1 MPRAKKSA
9 TKTENKVVAKK
20 EAVKE
25 TSSEIDVKKLKAA
38 LKKELKKELQ
48 SQIDESFL
56 MWGAETEDSEPT
68 ADAFVDMDL
77 LRAEISAEFKKEF
90 DRKIAQ
96 IKSVS
101 SGETQALNLSNNLI
115 DISASTDGITVSK
128 SGDDNVLFTVTKN
141 GALAFGN
148 RSPRTNG
155 YGTAHFRM
163 KGAGKSPIPTNGLGS
178 TRGLIVEGDGDD
190 TNTFIFRAL
199 STGNRQGFNV
209 GSTGKV
215 LLGTNE
221 DPDNSLFTAY
231 NNDFDVDG
239 FNIIT
244 ASKYNA
250 GNVINLQH
258 ASDVSDAYNFIDAK
272 NNCNEDIK
280 ASMFRVNGKGETFT
294 HKGFFSN
301 SSGYAELFE
310 WADGNPQNEDRTG
323 LTVAINA
330 DGRLIDAND
339 DNESIIGVVVES
351 AAVIGN
357 TGWNVWQDKFNVDK
371 TNYLKYKVVEWKDDS
386 GVLHSEYVASL
397 SPSFALPEDA
407 IIYETGA
414 YGEDLKR
421 PLLSKRYDADKDY
434 IPRIKRGWTLVAL
447 KGTVTMFK
455 GQNIRGSWI
464 KIRDLN
470 DELEQRILL

>member
-1 MPRAKKSA
+1 MPRAKKTV
-9 TKTENKVVAKK
+9 TK
-20 EAVKE
+20 KE
-25 TSSEIDVKKLKAA
+25 TSTDVDAKKLKAA
-38 LKKELKKELQ
+38 LKRELKKELKEQ
-48 SQIDESFL
+48 LEEALLTIEIEPS
-56 MWGAETEDSEPT
+56 ET
-68 ADAFVDMDL
+68 
-77 LRAEISAEFKKEF
+77 AEIDVTKLKAEIRQEVEKEF
-90 DRKIAQ
+90 NAKMSEMQSIQA
-96 IKSVS
+96 
-101 SGETQALNLSNNLI
+101 GETQALKMSNNLV
-115 DISASTDGITVSK
+115 DISATVDGITVRK
-128 SGDDNVLFTVTKN
+128 AGEDDVVFTVTKN

-148 RSPRTNG
+148 RSPRTSG
-155 YGTAHFRM
+155 LGTAHFRM
-163 KGAGKSPIPTNGLGS
+163 KGAGKSPIPTNGPGS

-190 TNTFIFRAL
+190 ANTFIFRAL

-250 GNVINLQH
+250 GNVLNLQH
-258 ASDVSDAYNFIDAK
+258 ASDESDAYNFIDAK
-272 NNCNEDIK
+272 HNCNEDIK
-280 ASMFRVNGKGETFT
+280 KSVFRVNGKGETFT

-301 SSGYAELFE
+301 STGYAELFE
-310 WADGNPQNEDRTG
+310 WADGNPRNEDRTG
-323 LTVAINA
+323 LTVAINSS
-330 DGRLIDAND
+330 GQLIDAND
-339 DNESIIGVVVES
+339 DNENIIGVVVES

-357 TGWNVWQDKFNVDK
+357 TGWNIWQDKYSVEK
-371 TNYLKYKVVEWKDDS
+371 TDYTRYKIVEWKDET
-386 GVLHSEYVASL
+386 GVLHSEYIASL

-407 IIYETGA
+407 IIYESE
-414 YGEDLKR
+414 EDGSDLMR
-421 PLLSKRYDADKDY
+421 PLLPKSYDVDRDY

-447 KGTVTMFK
+447 KGTVNMYR
-455 GQNIRGSWI
+455 GQNIRSSWI